1 MGKEYQGLA
10 ISNFRTGFDE
20 SLEPWMLPRD
30 AYQILKNA
38 HLYRGVLEKIAGYN
52 LYAKMS
58 YRETMQLSGVI
69 DGVNKTFTGTLNYVP
84 STNNII
90 VQAAIDAGAT
100 TSEILSYD
108 SDTLPNIIN
117 LKSTA
122 GGTGTINLTTKA
134 ISVTFNTAPAKI
146 PGGGNVYNSV
156 TVSYDYLSSSVAGDL
171 DIMGIKPYYA
181 SSGATDLLIFDT
193 KRVGKI
199 VNLSGLIAQN
209 AGTDNGITGIPYDV
223 QTENATP
230 NPAFDGATL
239 TFTGTSSAFV
249 VPGTVNFVVYSNVP
263 ALRCTITDNGVGLL
277 TGTGAITASGFINYA
292 TGAWTL
298 TFVGAPAATDKLNT
312 VVSVYGNTFS
322 GDFKN
327 FFSVTNYAG
336 NAFIT
341 NNVDYIRYY
350 NGVSLKYLNT
360 QLSSTPFSFTYP
372 ITKCLHVAMYRER
385 LCLLLPSVNGNV
397 NQNSIYWSTTFNAL
411 DFTNNE
417 SLPAPTSE
425 AIVAFSFINSDMI
438 VKFSNSERVFRYTA
452 DAFSP
457 FRWDT
462 TNSIWRCDAKY
473 SAINYD
479 SFFTA
484 IGKPAIVAS
493 DGVNVKRIDEKIPD
507 FTLTNRNISDGPTIS
522 INQTSIGQC
531 YGEKFDDFK
540 EGWLCFK
547 SAQGG
552 SNSVSRSDNVLAF
565 NYLDNTYSVYTFPL
579 NCLGFGTVT
588 ASNVWGNDYDPW
600 EDANYAWASFY
611 ESLGSLLDLGG
622 DRYGKVYTLGSSNT
636 LIDAAG
642 VTQPILMD
650 VISKNFN
657 PFIEE
662 GELCRLGYVDLLVS
676 SNATSKLRIQFYR
689 DDTLYVAADGNPA
702 GAYQETIL
710 TFTPTD
716 AMSPTTAQTKIWKRI
731 YVGAVARE
739 HTIRFYQ
746 NAGDFTADTLD
757 QPIRIHSMVLYVKPA
772 GRIFN

>member
-1 MGKEYQGLA
+1 M
-10 ISNFRTGFDE
+10 
-20 SLEPWMLPRD
+20 
-30 AYQILKNA
+30 
-38 HLYRGVLEKIAGYN
+38 
-52 LYAKMS
+52 
-58 YRETMQLSGVI
+58 
-69 DGVNKTFTGTLNYVP
+69 
-84 STNNII
+84 
-90 VQAAIDAGAT
+90 
-100 TSEILSYD
+100 
-108 SDTLPNIIN
+108 
-117 LKSTA
+117 
-122 GGTGTINLTTKA
+122 
-134 ISVTFNTAPAKI
+134 
-146 PGGGNVYNSV
+146 
-156 TVSYDYLSSSVAGDL
+156 
-171 DIMGIKPYYA
+171 
-181 SSGATDLLIFDT
+181 
-193 KRVGKI
+193 
-199 VNLSGLIAQN
+199 
-209 AGTDNGITGIPYDV
+209 
-223 QTENATP
+223 
-230 NPAFDGATL
+230 
-239 TFTGTSSAFV
+239 
-249 VPGTVNFVVYSNVP
+249 
-263 ALRCTITDNGVGLL
+263 AL
-277 TGTGAITASGFINYA
+277 
-292 TGAWTL
+292 
-298 TFVGAPAATDKLNT
+298 
-312 VVSVYGNTFS
+312 
-322 GDFKN
+322 
-327 FFSVTNYAG
+327 
-336 NAFIT
+336 
-341 NNVDYIRYY
+341 
-350 NGVSLKYLNT
+350 
-360 QLSSTPFSFTYP
+360 
-372 ITKCLHVAMYRER
+372 
-385 LCLLLPSVNGNV
+385 
-397 NQNSIYWSTTFNAL
+397 
-411 DFTNNE
+411 
-417 SLPAPTSE
+417 
-425 AIVAFSFINSDMI
+425 
-438 VKFSNSERVFRYTA
+438 
-452 DAFSP
+452 
-457 FRWDT
+457 
-462 TNSIWRCDAKY
+462 
-473 SAINYD
+473 
-479 SFFTA
+479 
-484 IGKPAIVAS
+484 
-493 DGVNVKRIDEKIPD
+493 
-507 FTLTNRNISDGPTIS
+507 DGPTIS

-636 LIDAAG
+636 LVDATG

-746 NAGDFTADTLD
+746 NADDFTADTLD